1 MNLLAVDTSTR
12 SCSVAVMTGD
22 RIASELTS
30 VSSRTHTTH
39 LMAMIR
45 EALALAHTEPA
56 ALDGFAVTV
65 GPGSF
70 TGLRIGISTVKGL
83 AFACGKPCVGIS
95 SLEALAAACPPHPHA
110 ICSVMDARKGQVYTA
125 VFRQKGA
132 GVLRIGEER
141 AVSPEDLLQGEDR
154 PGAVCRGRSSAVCG
168 ADPIASG
175 RRRTHRRP
183 GAELPESRH
192 RGPLGARGVGR
203 TP

>member
-1 MNLLAVDTSTR
+1 MNLLAVDTSTC

-30 VSSRTHTTH
+30 LSSRTHTTH

-45 EALALAHTEPA
+45 DALARAHTEPA

-95 SLEALAAACPPHPHA
+95 SLEALAAACPPHPYA
-110 ICSVMDARKGQVYTA
+110 ICSVMDARKGRSTPRFSSRKAMESCASARNGPCPPRTSCKVKTA
-125 VFRQKGA
+125 
-132 GVLRIGEER
+132 
-141 AVSPEDLLQGEDR
+141 
-154 PGAVCRGRSSAVCG
+154 PGCLSGTAQRCTRS
-168 ADPIASG
+168 
-175 RRRTHRRP
+175 
-183 GAELPESRH
+183 
-192 RGPLGARGVGR
+192 
-203 TP
+203 